1 MAVLKLRNHIP
12 ISGPARR
19 EATDGTESDMRVSL
33 GFEPGWFYQRCG
45 VDFTERWHQDPFY
58 RYDSLVK
65 MKKELCKAFPSIS
78 YWNEG
83 YKDDLA
89 TISGCYGA
97 YVIPKIFGFPLV
109 YEKDRWPE
117 IDKNKEKL
125 SVEEIEKLNTDN
137 ILSSS
142 FTEEIFRQM
151 DIIEAE
157 WGKIHGYLNWQ
168 GVLNNAF
175 ILRGEDIF
183 TDFYD
188 RPVFMHLFFSTICNV
203 MIKLAQK
210 VQKRQRD
217 SGFYINHFCVS
228 NCTVNMVS
236 PKIYREFL
244 LPYDKKIAESG
255 FERFGM
261 HTCNWDVTPYL
272 EEIKKL
278 PKVGYL
284 DMGIMSDMK
293 KVKEMFPEAR
303 RAVMYSPVRLQEAS
317 LNEIRK
323 DMEKIYS
330 ELSPCDIVMADIQA
344 TTSDERVN
352 ELLNICKNLELKE
365 E

>member
-1 MAVLKLRNHIP
+1 MSVLKLRNHIP

-19 EATDGTESDMRVSL
+19 EAIDGTESDMRVSL
-33 GFEPGWFYQRCG
+33 GFEPGWFCQRCG
-45 VDFTERWHQDPFY
+45 VDFSERWHQNPFY
-58 RYDSLVK
+58 RHDSLVK
-65 MKKELCKAFPSIS
+65 MKRELCKAFPSIS

-97 YVIPKIFGFPLV
+97 YVIPKVFGFPLV
-109 YEKDRWPE
+109 YKEDRWPE
-117 IDKNKEKL
+117 IDKSKEKL
-125 SVEEIEKLNTDN
+125 SIREIEKLDVDE

-142 FTEEIFRQM
+142 SVEEIFHQM

-168 GVLNNAF
+168 GILNNAF
-175 ILRGEDIF
+175 LLRRENIF

-188 RPVFMHLFFSTICNV
+188 RPGLVHHFFSIISVVTIR
-203 MIKLAQK
+203 LAQK
-210 VQKRQRD
+210 VQERQRN

-236 PKIYREFL
+236 PEIYREFL
-244 LPYDKKIAESG
+244 FPYDKRIAES

-261 HTCNWDVTPYL
+261 HTCNWNVTPHL

-284 DMGIMSDMK
+284 DMGVVSDMK
-293 KVKEMFPEAR
+293 KVKKMFPETR

-317 LNEIRK
+317 LDELKK
-323 DMEKIYS
+323 DMKKIYDD
-330 ELSPCDIVMADIQA
+330 LSPCDIVMADIQA
-344 TTSDERVN
+344 TTNNERVN
-352 ELLNICKNLELKE
+352 ELLQICRDLEIHKK
-365 E
+365 